1 VLPVFRQAFQVSLAQ
16 WHEVFHIDLDFDRMD
31 SAAAIAALA
40 KKAEQN
46 HDAEALAFAAER
58 TPNQNEALRL
68 ADEAVRLDPSLTWV
82 YATTG
87 AWYAPNFGMER
98 VALLQ
103 KSDPQNA
110 LPYLIKAQK
119 IGVTVTYSKEFPLGK
134 ITENPG
140 WTQAMEAAFL
150 APRLD
155 EYRDRRMQLDH
166 RVLARYQVHDPFQI
180 PGDDD
185 DFPAYGVWYASRY
198 AESTVEAGQT
208 LESRGDRKAASER
221 YLAVAHFC
229 DLAGPYRMLFFR
241 RGCKPAFERL
251 ANISE
256 MQGNKAEAAFYSALG
271 DEFTKTAER
280 DLARR
285 RNSFGGNEVSRW
297 NAFLV
302 RLSGLALLFCAA
314 LLVVCALGVVVRSQ
328 SLKWSALQASQLT
341 LGLASIAAVGA
352 LLASAVLFA
361 SYRPYSELMQQYLS
375 RGDTTGLAE
384 VSSFLSDVQLPLGS
398 RLAGSQLRMSE
409 SYVGSTSAVFYF
421 WLGVALLC
429 GVALLAAVLRHVQTR
444 QRTTA
449 AA

>member
-1 VLPVFRQAFQVSLAQ
+1 
-16 WHEVFHIDLDFDRMD
+16 
-31 SAAAIAALA
+31 
-40 KKAEQN
+40 
-46 HDAEALAFAAER
+46 
-58 TPNQNEALRL
+58 
-68 ADEAVRLDPSLTWV
+68 VRLDPNLTWV
-82 YATTG
+82 FATTYV
-87 AWYAPNFGMER
+87 WYSPNFGMER

-134 ITENPG
+134 VIPNEG
-140 WTQAMEAAFL
+140 WDKAMDAAFH
-150 APRLD
+150 APKLD
-155 EYRDRRMQLDH
+155 EYRDRQMQLEH
-166 RVLARYQVHDPFQI
+166 RVLARYQVQDPFQL
-180 PGDDD
+180 PDVDD
-185 DFPAYGVWYASRY
+185 DFPTYSVWYAARY
-198 AESTVEAGQT
+198 AESIVEAGQT

-221 YLAVAHFC
+221 YLTVAHFC

-241 RGCKPAFERL
+241 RGCKPAFDRL

-256 MQGNKAEAAFYSALG
+256 TQGDKAQAAFYSALG

-302 RLSGLALLFCAA
+302 RLSGLALLFCA
-314 LLVVCALGVVVRSQ
+314 LLLLTCAFGVVVRSR
-328 SLKWSALQASQLT
+328 SLKWSALHPSQLT

-398 RLAGSQLRMSE
+398 RVVASQLHMGDW
-409 SYVGSTSAVFYF
+409 YVGSSRAVFYF

-429 GVALLAAVLRHVQTR
+429 AVALLAAVLRHVQTR
-444 QRTTA
+444 QRVA
-449 AA
+449 AAG